1 MYILHFFVHG
11 LRGEDTGVSTVYDGL
26 RRSTTTLGIYDSAEK
41 RAIGSLFEIPSQI
54 RSVYAFLRGPPIF
67 GNSKPNKKRLRVFA
81 HGADLHPVRPRA
93 TSCALVRPRASPCE
107 PVRARATSCALVR
120 PGAPWCDLV
129 RPRATSCDHVRLRA
143 TSCALARPCA
153 TSCDLVRPR
162 AASCDHVRPRTASCD
177 LVRPRATSCDRV

>member
-67 GNSKPNKKRLRVFA
+67 GNSKPNKKRLITRFCARCRPPSLGHQIPFTHGFA
-81 HGADLHPVRPRA
+81 TNFASYRPIGK
-93 TSCALVRPRASPCE
+93 T
-107 PVRARATSCALVR
+107 
-120 PGAPWCDLV
+120 
-129 RPRATSCDHVRLRA
+129 
-143 TSCALARPCA
+143 CA
-153 TSCDLVRPR
+153 TKISGTQSGRSRYQLVL
-162 AASCDHVRPRTASCD
+162 SWTL
-177 LVRPRATSCDRV
+177 LVPE